1 MAMPHLGTAIETLRP
16 KHALLEAG
24 SVRAFAAPAYEIPA
38 IFPELGRLGGREL
51 DAFDHWYE
59 HLFLWDTI
67 AKQPVGALRLGEVAR
82 LIDPEG
88 LHALESARIFDA
100 AVLRG
105 FGAAVEIGAAWA
117 EPGHLGLLQRALGA
131 WLAEHP
137 GCCKG
142 LVLART
148 PIDRALAVGG
158 RVIAVREPDGL
169 PVLFEVSLFRFRA
182 EPSWIEARAVHE

>member
-1 MAMPHLGTAIETLRP
+1 VPDLGTAIELLHP
-16 KHALLEAG
+16 KRALLVSG
-24 SVRAFAAPAYEIPA
+24 TVRAFSAPAYEIPA
-38 IFPELGRLGGREL
+38 IFPELARLGGRTL

-59 HLFLWDTI
+59 HLFLWDDR
-67 AKQPVGALRLGEVAR
+67 ARRVVGAARLGEVAR
-82 LIDPEG
+82 LMDPDG

-100 AVLRG
+100 ASLRG
-105 FGAAVEIGAAWA
+105 LGAAVEIGAAWT

-137 GCCKG
+137 GCRQG

-148 PIDRALAVGG
+148 PVDRALALGG
-158 RVIAVREPDGL
+158 RVIAVQEAPG

-182 EPSWIEARAVHE
+182 EPEWVEARAVHE

>member
-1 MAMPHLGTAIETLRP
+1 MPQLATAIEMLHP
-16 KHALLEAG
+16 KHAVLASG
-24 SVRAFAAPAYEIPA
+24 PVRAFAAPAYEIPA
-38 IFPELGRLGGREL
+38 IFPELGRLAGRDL

-59 HLFLWDTI
+59 HLFLWDTV
-67 AKQPVGALRLGEVAR
+67 ARKPVGALRLGEVAR
-82 LIDPEG
+82 LMDPDG

-100 AVLRG
+100 AVLSG
-105 FGAAVEIGAAWA
+105 FGAAVEISAAWVDA
-117 EPGHLGLLQRALGA
+117 GHLGLLQRALGA

-148 PIDRALAVGG
+148 PVDRALALGG
-158 RVIAVREPDGL
+158 RVVAVRAPEGS

-182 EPSWIEARAVHE
+182 EPDWVEARAVHE

>member
-1 MAMPHLGTAIETLRP
+1 MPKLGTAIETIHP
-16 KHALLEAG
+16 KHALLASG
-24 SVRAFAAPAYEIPA
+24 PLRAFAAPAYEIPS
-38 IFPELGRLGGREL
+38 IFPELGRLAGREL

-59 HLFLWDTI
+59 HLFLWDTL
-67 AKQPVGALRLGEVAR
+67 AGKPVGALRLGEVAR
-82 LIDPEG
+82 LVDPDG

-105 FGAAVEIGAAWA
+105 FGAAVEISAAWA

-137 GCCKG
+137 GCRQG

-148 PIDRALAVGG
+148 PVDRALAVGG
-158 RVIAVREPDGL
+158 RVVAVREPAAT

-182 EPSWIEARAVHE
+182 EPSWVEARAANE